1 MIRLYL
7 LFSMLVLATG
17 CNLASA
23 PPQPTPSPVP
33 PQVDLSCDALV
44 KQALTTVGPACDSTS
59 RNEACY
65 GNRLVDAD
73 FRGDAVGEFASVGD
87 RALLQ
92 TLQQISTAPLDE
104 IQQTWGVA
112 LVRAQANLPE
122 ALPGQNV
129 TFLLYGGAALDNVTA
144 QMEAVILKTGFGNI
158 TCADAPDSAILM
170 QSPGGTQ
177 VAMNINGADLILGS
191 TIYVTALA
199 DNEMTI
205 ATIDGSAQITAFG
218 ITRVIVP
225 GSQVRLP
232 LGSTD
237 GLLVIGPPSEPEP
250 FDLEAIQ
257 RAPLI
262 LLPEQVLIPPPI
274 VPTASITLTPT
285 LPGLP
290 ITPTLPPIIIP
301 LPPTAIPQVCIPRA
315 DWVYTYVVQPG
326 DTLFSI
332 AQRLGITLAQLQTGN
347 CIVNANLITAGQVL
361 RVPFPPPPPPPTI
374 PPTRLGPGPT
384 LQPTSTTLPI
394 FPTDTPT
401 DPNFRADQTT
411 LVQGDCTN
419 IRWSVQNVS
428 SVLFQGEPAPTSSVV
443 DACPRETTRYTL
455 LVVHPNG
462 DQVPYFLTITVQPP
476 PTEEVILQ

>member
-1 MIRLYL
+1 MKRLYL
-7 LFSMLVLATG
+7 LFSILALAG

-23 PPQPTPSPVP
+23 PPQPTPTPVP

-44 KQALTTVGPACDSTS
+44 SQALLAVGPACDSTN

-65 GNRLVDAD
+65 GNRLVDA
-73 FRGDAVGEFASVGD
+73 EFKPDLEGVFANAGD
-87 RALLQ
+87 RALLL
-92 TLQQISTAPLDE
+92 TLNHISTAPLDE
-104 IQQTWGVA
+104 VEQTWGVA
-112 LVRAQANLPE
+112 LVRAQTSLPDS
-122 ALPGQNV
+122 LPGQNV
-129 TFLLYGGAALDNVTA
+129 TFLFYGGAALNNVTP
-144 QMEAVILKTGFGNI
+144 QMEGVILRTGFGNV
-158 TCADAPDSAILM
+158 TCTDAPDSAILM

-177 VAMNINGADLILGS
+177 ASMNINGASLILGS

-199 DNEMTI
+199 DNDLII
-205 ATIDGSAQITAFG
+205 ATIDGSAQISAFG
-218 ITRVIVP
+218 ITRTIVP

-237 GLLVIGPPSEPEP
+237 GLLVIGPPSELEP

-257 RAPLI
+257 RAPLT
-262 LLPEQVLIPPPI
+262 LLPDQVLIPPPI
-274 VPTASITLTPT
+274 VPTISVTGTPT

-290 ITPTLPPIIIP
+290 ITATLPPIVIP
-301 LPPTAIPQVCIPRA
+301 LPPTAIPPVCVPRA
-315 DWVYTYVVQPG
+315 DWVYTYTVQAG

-332 AQRLGITLAQLQTGN
+332 AQRFGLTLAQLQTGN
-347 CIVNANLITAGQVL
+347 CIVNANLIAVGQVL

-374 PPTRLGPGPT
+374 TPTFRGPGPT
-384 LQPTSTTLPI
+384 LQPTSTTIPI
-394 FPTDTPT
+394 FPTDPPT

-428 SVLFQGEPAPTSSVV
+428 SVLFQGEPTSTSNVV
-443 DACPRETTRYTL
+443 DACPQETTRYTL

-476 PTEEVILQ
+476 PTEEVILN